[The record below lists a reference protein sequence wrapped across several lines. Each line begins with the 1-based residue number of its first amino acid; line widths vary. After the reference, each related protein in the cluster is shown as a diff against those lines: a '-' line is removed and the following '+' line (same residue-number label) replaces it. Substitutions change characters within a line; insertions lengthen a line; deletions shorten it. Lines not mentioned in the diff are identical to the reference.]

1 MTALAGHRP
10 RLLDRLAALLH
21 RRDTDPGPAVEHIG
35 ADETW
40 APLAELAEREGGL
53 IAPAGDYQP
62 RHAARHATPAVD
74 ETKRIG
80 GVIAVDTTGI
90 AVDIP
95 AQTVTVAA
103 ESAVPAWVRQQAAG
117 PDTYIHAAYPMELT
131 GRLDPREVTA
141 P

>member
-40 APLAELAEREGGL
+40 APLAELAETEHRL

-62 RHAARHATPAVD
+62 RHAARHAAPDVDQQVSIPACYAVD
-74 ETKRIG
+74 SS
-80 GVIAVDTTGI
+80 GI

-95 AQTVTVAA
+95 SQTVTVAA

-117 PDTYIHAAYPMELT
+117 PDTYIHAADPMELT
-131 GRLDPREVTA
+131 GRLDPREVTR
-141 P
+141 